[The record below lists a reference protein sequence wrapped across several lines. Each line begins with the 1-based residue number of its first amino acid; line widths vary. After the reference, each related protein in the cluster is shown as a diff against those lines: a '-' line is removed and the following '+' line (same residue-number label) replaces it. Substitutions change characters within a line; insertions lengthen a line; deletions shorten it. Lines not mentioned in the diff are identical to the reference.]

1 MSFGSWGFKSPLAH
15 AVSYI
20 YSPPRRRRRGVWLLA
35 ALSVA
40 VVVFVLVTSFRSDRR
55 VLAAYIDTAQQSAQG
70 AAASS
75 EEYLELVARLGEVPR
90 QEFVTTM
97 ARIRLTSGEAGTLLD
112 AVDVPGDAVAAHA
125 RLQLAHRSW
134 LLGLELIEGAALAA
148 AEDPSDEI
156 PAELIER
163 AIIELAV
170 GDRAYEAGVEQLLSL
185 EPGTDVD
192 IPTYPVVVFSLD
204 GGAESLIADARTSTG
219 LKLLRDLAV
228 TDYTLDPRALGDTNA
243 GVGIIP
249 FTDRLIVNVTVTN
262 QGNEAAAEIPVQVVL
277 SSDRT
282 GTARSDSVSIQRLQ
296 PAESTSVE
304 FVFDVR
310 PVVNY
315 EMVVNVGLTTG
326 ETEIDNNLVIFP
338 FVVNEE
344 G

>member
-1 MSFGSWGFKSPLAH
+1 
-15 AVSYI
+15 VSYI

-40 VVVFVLVTSFRSDRR
+40 VVVFVLVTSFRSERR
-55 VLAAYIDTAQQSAQG
+55 LLVAYIDTAQQSAQA
-70 AAASS
+70 AAASAQ
-75 EEYLELVARLGEVPR
+75 EFVDLAARLGAVPR

-112 AVDVPGDAVAAHA
+112 SEEVPANAVDAHA
-125 RLQLAHRSW
+125 RLQLASRSW
-134 LLGLELIEGAALAA
+134 LVGLELVEGAALAA
-148 AEDPSDEI
+148 AEDPADEI

-163 AIIELAV
+163 ALVELAV
-170 GDRAYEAGVEQLLSL
+170 GDRAYEAGVEELLGL
-185 EPGTDVD
+185 EQSADVE
-192 IPTYPVVVFSLD
+192 IPTYPTVVFSPA
-204 GGAESLIADARTSTG
+204 GGPEELITAARTSTV
-219 LKLLRDLAV
+219 LTLVRDLAV
-228 TDYTLDPRALGDTNA
+228 TDYALDPRALGETDG
-243 GVGIIP
+243 GVGVIP

-262 QGNEAAAEIPVQVVL
+262 QGNEAVAEIPVQVVL

-282 GTARSDSVSIQRLQ
+282 GTARNESVNIQRLQ

-310 PVVNY
+310 PLVNY

-326 ETEIDNNLVIFP
+326 ETDIENNLLIVP

>member
-1 MSFGSWGFKSPLAH
+1 
-15 AVSYI
+15 
-20 YSPPRRRRRGVWLLA
+20 
-35 ALSVA
+35 
-40 VVVFVLVTSFRSDRR
+40 VLVTSFRSDRR
-55 VLAAYIDTAQQSAQG
+55 LLAAYIDTAQQSAQA

-75 EEYLELVARLGEVPR
+75 EEYLDLAARLGEVSR

-97 ARIRLTSGEAGTLLD
+97 ARIRLTSGEAGTLL
-112 AVDVPGDAVAAHA
+112 AVAEVPGDAVDAHA
-125 RLQLAHRSW
+125 RLQLAHGSW
-134 LLGLELIEGAALAA
+134 LVGLELVEGAALAA
-148 AEDPSDEI
+148 AEDPRDEI

-163 AIIELAV
+163 AIVELAV
-170 GDRAYEAGVEQLLSL
+170 GDRAYEAGVEELLGL
-185 EPGTDVD
+185 EQNTDVE
-192 IPTYPVVVFSLD
+192 IPTYPEVVFSSA
-204 GGAESLIADARTSTG
+204 GGAEGLIAAARTSTG
-219 LKLLRDLAV
+219 LTLLRDLAV
-228 TDYTLDPRALGDTNA
+228 TDYTLGPRALGETDA
-243 GVGIIP
+243 GVGVIP

-282 GTARSDSVSIQRLQ
+282 GTARNDSVSIQRLQ

-304 FVFDVR
+304 FVFDVS

-326 ETEIDNNLVIFP
+326 ETDIENNLLIVP

>member
-1 MSFGSWGFKSPLAH
+1 
-15 AVSYI
+15 VSYI

-35 ALSVA
+35 ALSLA

-55 VLAAYIDTAQQSAQG
+55 LLAAYIDTAQQSAQA

-75 EEYLELVARLGEVPR
+75 TEYLDLAVRLGEVPR

-97 ARIRLTSGEAGTLLD
+97 ARIRLTSGEAGTRLD
-112 AVDVPGDAVAAHA
+112 SADVPGDAVDAHA

-134 LLGLELIEGAALAA
+134 LVGLELMEGAALAA
-148 AEDPSDEI
+148 AEDPTDEI

-163 AIIELAV
+163 AMVELAV
-170 GDRAYEAGVEQLLSL
+170 GDRAYEAGVEELREL
-185 EPGTDVD
+185 EQRTDVE
-192 IPTYPVVVFSLD
+192 IPTYPEVVFRPAVSSE
-204 GGAESLIADARTSTG
+204 ALIAAARTSTG
-219 LKLLRDLAV
+219 LTLLRDLAV
-228 TDYTLDPRALGDTNA
+228 TDYTLDPRALGETDA
-243 GVGIIP
+243 GVGVIP

-282 GTARSDSVSIQRLQ
+282 GTARNESVDIQRLQ

-304 FVFDVR
+304 FVFDVS

-326 ETEIDNNLVIFP
+326 ETDIDNNLLIVP
-338 FVVNEE
+338 FVVNSE